1 MVQSYSEGS
10 LNHFSKPVIFFSF
23 GAILA
28 LGISEAEK
36 KESRIANLFLCFGP
50 LK

>member
-36 KESRIANLFLCFGP
+36 NRVVLQTCFCALG
-50 LK
+50 L

>member
-36 KESRIANLFLCFGP
+36 ESYIANLFLCFGP